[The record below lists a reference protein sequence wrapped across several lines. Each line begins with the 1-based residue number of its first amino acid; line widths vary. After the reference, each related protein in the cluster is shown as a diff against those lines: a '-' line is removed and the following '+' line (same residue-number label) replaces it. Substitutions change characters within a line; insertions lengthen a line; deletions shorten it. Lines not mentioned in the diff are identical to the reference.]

1 MTDYKS
7 LKVLLYADGSPHSF
21 SATVYAASLFSSIP
35 NMLLT
40 VLHINESV
48 QGSIEGEYNLM
59 ETWST
64 NPNSDWVEHLI
75 DEEDSEKGLEYSQ
88 ILTLTNKIFS
98 KKGQNVTRQTIYSNY
113 NIPDI
118 TEAILSYA
126 TKKNFELII
135 MGTRGLTSLK
145 GLIYGSLAHSVLNKS
160 NIPVLLI
167 KKLPQEFIDNYGS
180 VSDLD
185 HNIFL

>member
-1 MTDYKS
+1 MTDAKS

-35 NMLLT
+35 NMQLT
-40 VLHINESV
+40 VLHINESI
-48 QGSIEGEYNLM
+48 QGSIEGDYNLL
-59 ETWST
+59 ETWSS
-64 NPNSDWVEHLI
+64 NPKTDWVEHLV
-75 DEEDSEKGLEYSQ
+75 DEKDSDNGMEYSEIVQ
-88 ILTLTNKIFS
+88 ITNKIFS
-98 KKGQNVTRQTIYSNY
+98 KRGQNVNRQVIYSNY

-145 GLIYGSLAHSVLNKS
+145 GLIYGSLAHNVLNKS

-167 KKLPQEFIDNYGS
+167 KKLPQEFIDSYRSIIN
-180 VSDLD
+180 V
-185 HNIFL
+185 